1 MYIVDVFVSRVNIT
15 TIGLFKLGEIGDCIR
30 SVPFNLDHVRR
41 SLKSI
46 KLDFMSMDSSQRTLN
61 QSVSAP
67 ISSYTSSLR
76 SKKSIDEVIV
86 GLDRDAELIRDKC
99 LGKPKKLD
107 VVAVVRMGGIGK
119 TTLATKVK
127 KGLYMNRG
135 NRVFFFV

>member
-1 MYIVDVFVSRVNIT
+1 MTS
-15 TIGLFKLGEIGDCIR
+15 K
-30 SVPFNLDHVRR
+30 
-41 SLKSI
+41 
-46 KLDFMSMDSSQRTLN
+46 
-61 QSVSAP
+61 
-67 ISSYTSSLR
+67 SYTSSLR